1 MSHSGKNGKKKQ
13 HVELDKKTNLLADL
27 TAEVKIGIFAIL
39 YFCVAIILIL
49 SFFDLAGPVGEALY
63 NFLNKLVGIGYFL
76 LPLSL
81 LILSIQ
87 MLKSRTRHY
96 FKSAVVIIGL
106 VLMVLSLL
114 GIIDIIHETQGGYL
128 GRFSAMI
135 TIPFGVWA
143 GVIILICVFIIGL
156 LMAFEK
162 PLSFA
167 WFLALLPKKNN
178 YSNVEAGSLVVL
190 PEETLSDTKQ
200 LEAIENNTS
209 VKTEKLEEVN
219 IAKNEI
225 HEKELNLL
233 AKQKFA
239 NYKLPPIDLLENDS
253 GKPTVGDVRANANII
268 KRTLQNFG
276 IEVEMGEICIGPT
289 VTQYTLKPAEG
300 VKLSRITALQND
312 LSLALAAHPLRIEA
326 PIPGKSLV
334 GIEVPNKSVA
344 LVKLRNM
351 LSTEEFQTSKAL
363 LLVPLGRDVS
373 NKARYINIAKM
384 PHLLIAGAT
393 GTGKSVCIH
402 TIITSLLF
410 RNTPETLRF
419 ILIDPKRVELS
430 HYEGIPHL
438 LTPVITECK
447 KALPALRWAIS
458 EMERRYGLL
467 LANHSRDIESY
478 NEKISKKDVDV
489 LPYIIIII
497 DELAD
502 LMMQYGKEVE
512 GAIVRLAQMSRA
524 TGIHLVISTQRPSV
538 EVITGL
544 IKANITSRIA
554 FQVASQVDSR
564 TILDSQGAE
573 KLLGHGDMLYLAAD
587 TSKPVRLQGAFLTE
601 NEVNRVTNFIRK
613 QDVNIESNFGLET
626 TLKGQEILNNRAPN
640 QDGINL
646 DEYAY
651 GEEDEKY
658 EEALEVIKQFGKASA
673 SLLQRRLG
681 IGYARAAKL
690 LDILEEKGIIGP
702 ADGAKPRE
710 VFLSNS
716 QVWKNTSTKES
727 LLDSSDTENLLDD
740 NNEQDDNNEK
750 I

>member
-63 NFLNKLVGIGYFL
+63 HFLNKLVGIGYFL

-143 GVIILICVFIIGL
+143 GVIILICVFIIGI

-178 YSNVEAGSLVVL
+178 HSNVEAGSLVVL
-190 PEETLSDTKQ
+190 PEETLSDSKQ
-200 LEAIENNTS
+200 LEEIENNTS
-209 VKTEKLEEVN
+209 VKTEKLEAVN
-219 IAKNEI
+219 IAKNET

-626 TLKGQEILNNRAPN
+626 TLKGQEILNNKAPN
-640 QDGINL
+640 QDSINL